1 MILQPPSF
9 SQPLK
14 TLQHDPHA
22 IQLVMLQLSHTLTIM
37 WVDELCDWHLTF
49 LDRPVR
55 LHRAIPRVTARPL
68 YSHATVVKYYTL
80 AFLDSPLTFLD
91 PTLLRLPEADKGTVE
106 PWEIAFGPI
115 RLKYQKIVGDCARK
129 IGWGLTCN
137 WHQTTAIQQ
146 PWLSRF
152 SGVGRSRKGR
162 LAWNP
167 LE

>member
-14 TLQHDPHA
+14 TPQCDPHA

-37 WVDELCDWHLTF
+37 WVDELCDWHLLTF
-49 LDRPVR
+49 LDCPVR
-55 LHRAIPRVTARPL
+55 FHRAIPRVTARPL
-68 YSHATVVKYYTL
+68 YPHATVVKYYTL
-80 AFLDSPLTFLD
+80 ALLDSPLTFLD

-129 IGWGLTCN
+129 IGWIWLVIGIKQQQFNNPRYPDSLGLEE
-137 WHQTTAIQQ
+137 A
-146 PWLSRF
+146 
-152 SGVGRSRKGR
+152 GR
-162 LAWNP
+162 AD
-167 LE
+167 